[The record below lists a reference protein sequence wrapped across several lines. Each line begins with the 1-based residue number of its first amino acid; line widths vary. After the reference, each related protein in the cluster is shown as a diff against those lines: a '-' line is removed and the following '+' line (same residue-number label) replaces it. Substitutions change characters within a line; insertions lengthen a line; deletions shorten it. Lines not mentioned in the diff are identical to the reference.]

1 MDNLEK
7 NLLGTYGAGLMGMQ
21 AKQEPTC
28 SFLQEHWIDV
38 SLWSKAAQKIF
49 SDLVLEP
56 QMKKPKVTVLQTYT
70 YDGLSI
76 EELQWQ
82 LPFGPPTRAWFL
94 KPQNSHEKLPGI
106 LAFHDHGGNKYFG
119 REKIVRTGKE
129 IHKDIL
135 EHQAQYYGGRAW
147 ANELAKLGYGVL
159 VHDIFAFGSRRLLA
173 QDIPSL
179 VVKRA
184 IQDPMDVRELTPDD
198 LKTDAHA
205 LDIDVSIDEPRS
217 EIVRY
222 NAFAGQYEA
231 ILAKSLFSLGL
242 TWPGLV
248 LAEDRYALDYLQS
261 RPDIDTDRIGCG
273 GLSGGGLRTNYLA
286 GTDHRI
292 RCSVTTGFM
301 TTWADFALHT
311 AFTHSWMIYIPSLPL
326 HMEYPEILAMRAPLP
341 SLVQYSRQDPLFS
354 QSEVARTATIL
365 QDIYAKAGA
374 SQNFRMSY
382 SDGPH
387 RFDTTM
393 QEEAF
398 AWFDKWLK
406 P

>member
-1 MDNLEK
+1 MDSLKE
-7 NLLGTYGAGLMGMQ
+7 NLLGAYGDGFIRMQ
-21 AKQEPTC
+21 ANREPLC
-28 SFLQEHWIDV
+28 SFLHERWNDV
-38 SLWSKAAQKIF
+38 ALWRQAAQKIF
-49 SDLVLEP
+49 RDLVLEP
-56 QMKKPKVTVLQTYT
+56 QLEKPMVTVLQTYT
-70 YDGLSI
+70 HDGLSI

-94 KPQNSHEKLPGI
+94 KPQDSRGKLPGV
-106 LAFHDHGGNKYFG
+106 LAFHDHSGNKYFG
-119 REKIVRTGKE
+119 REKIVCTGPGVHE
-129 IHKDIL
+129 SMH
-135 EHQAQYYGGRAW
+135 EHRELYYGGRAW
-147 ANELAKLGYGVL
+147 ANELAKRGFGVL

-179 VVKRA
+179 VVGRA

-198 LKTDAHA
+198 FSSSTQAQG
-205 LDIDVSIDEPRS
+205 IDVSNKELES
-217 EIVRY
+217 EIMRY

-242 TWPGLV
+242 IWPGLV

-261 RPDIDTDRIGCG
+261 RPDIDADRIGCG

-286 GTDHRI
+286 GTDSRI

-311 AFTHSWMIYIPSLPL
+311 AFTHSWMIYIPGLPL

-341 SLVQYSRQDPLFS
+341 ALVQYSRQDPLFS
-354 QSEVARTATIL
+354 QSEVVRAAAIL
-365 QDIYAKAGA
+365 QDSYAKAGA
-374 SQNFRMSY
+374 AKNFKMSY
-382 SDGPH
+382 FDGPH
-387 RFDTTM
+387 RFDIPM

-398 AWFDKWLK
+398 AWFEKWL
-406 P
+406 